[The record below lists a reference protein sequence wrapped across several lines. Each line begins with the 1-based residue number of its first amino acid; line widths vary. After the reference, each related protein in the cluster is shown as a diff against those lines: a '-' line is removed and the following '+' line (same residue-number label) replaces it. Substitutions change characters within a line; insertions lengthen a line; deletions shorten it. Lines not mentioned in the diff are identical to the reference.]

1 MKNVARYI
9 AVACFVISVLV
20 LAGWMLNVPFLL
32 RVRPEWVTLRP
43 YGAVTFL
50 LQSSALCFL
59 IDEPRFAA
67 RRAPYRVGLAC
78 ASIAAILG
86 LVATLE
92 YAFRFSLGIDALLFP
107 AQLKGAGTPG
117 RIAPN
122 AAVSHLLMGLALLTI
137 DLRLAWTRVRPSQV
151 LALAVFVI
159 NLLAV
164 MGYAYGINELYGGL
178 AIYTKIAFHA
188 ALMFLLLPLG
198 TLLARPNH
206 GLMRLVS
213 GDRAGAVIA
222 RGLLPAVVILPFV
235 FGWIA
240 VRGSA
245 AQLYD
250 MTFGLMLL
258 AISTIV
264 FFSAIVAWSA
274 HLLNQAQEETTRQAV
289 AVDRL
294 KEERALRE
302 TFLSTL
308 THDLRTPLTAAKL
321 FAQSIAESASGSAE
335 GEYLTHKIV
344 DNIDRA
350 DSMIVDLLDA
360 NRIKAGERI
369 PLKKSECDIEAVVAQ
384 TVEECRQAVGSR
396 LVIDSIGG
404 CTGLWSESAVRR
416 IVENLVSN
424 AVKYGTADTPIT
436 VRLRC
441 LDDRARIE
449 VHNFGGELREAEAE
463 SLFEI
468 FHRSTQAA
476 VSGQGG
482 WGIGLTL
489 VKGLAEAHGGS
500 VSVESGAGQ
509 GTRFIVQ
516 LKREIEAAMS
526 HS

>member
-1 MKNVARYI
+1 MKNVARYL
-9 AVACFVISVLV
+9 AFACFFISVLV

-32 RVRPEWVTLRP
+32 RVRPQWVTVRP

-50 LQSSALCFL
+50 LQSSALLFL
-59 IDEPRFAA
+59 INEPRSPG
-67 RRAPYRVGLAC
+67 RRAPYGVGIAC
-78 ASIAAILG
+78 ASLAAILG

-107 AQLKGAGTPG
+107 AQLKEAGTPG

-137 DLRLAWTRVRPSQV
+137 DLRLGWTRMRPSQV

-159 NLLAV
+159 NLLAL

-178 AIYTKIAFHA
+178 AIYSKIAFHA

-198 TLLARPNH
+198 MLLARPNH
-206 GLMRLVS
+206 GLMTVVS
-213 GDRAGAVIA
+213 GDRGGAVIA
-222 RGLLPAVVILPFV
+222 RVLLPAVVILPFV

-245 AQLYD
+245 AHLYD

-258 AISTIV
+258 AVSTIV
-264 FFSAIVAWSA
+264 FFSAIIAWSA

-294 KEERALRE
+294 KEERVFRE
-302 TFLSTL
+302 TFLSML

-321 FAQSIAESASGSAE
+321 FAQSVAESSNASAE
-335 GEYLTHKIV
+335 DAYLTRKIV

-369 PLKKSECDIEAVVAQ
+369 PLKASRCDIEALLTQ
-384 TVEECRQAVGSR
+384 TVEELRQAVGSR

-404 CTGLWSESAVRR
+404 CTGLWSESTVRR

-424 AVKYGTADTPIT
+424 AVKYGSADTPIM

-441 LDDRARIE
+441 LDDRAQIE
-449 VHNFGGELREAEAE
+449 VHNFGGELRDAETE
-463 SLFEI
+463 SLFKI
-468 FHRSTQAA
+468 FHRSTEAE
-476 VSGQGG
+476 VSGESG
-482 WGIGLTL
+482 WGVGLTL

-500 VSVESGAGQ
+500 VAVESGAGH
-509 GTRFIVQ
+509 GTSFIVQ
-516 LKREIEAAMS
+516 LKRETETATS